1 MLSFTVPSLSK
12 PSVYHEVSGGH
23 DRCFV
28 LNVSCRRFEFS
39 SSPSSS
45 SSAPPTPLQP
55 SAIGSIALTEGAL
68 ANHGLSR
75 VVYSG
80 PHLQRETFTAQNR

>member
-1 MLSFTVPSLSK
+1 M
-12 PSVYHEVSGGH
+12 YHEVSSTH
-23 DRCFV
+23 APVFLLYFPV
-28 LNVSCRRFEFS
+28 ASRFFFRLKTKTK
-39 SSPSSS
+39 PL
-45 SSAPPTPLQP
+45 APAAFQP

>member
-1 MLSFTVPSLSK
+1 ML
-12 PSVYHEVSGGH
+12 
-23 DRCFV
+23 
-28 LNVSCRRFEFS
+28 N
-39 SSPSSS
+39 
-45 SSAPPTPLQP
+45 SADFQP

-80 PHLQRETFTAQNR
+80 PHLQRENFTAQNR